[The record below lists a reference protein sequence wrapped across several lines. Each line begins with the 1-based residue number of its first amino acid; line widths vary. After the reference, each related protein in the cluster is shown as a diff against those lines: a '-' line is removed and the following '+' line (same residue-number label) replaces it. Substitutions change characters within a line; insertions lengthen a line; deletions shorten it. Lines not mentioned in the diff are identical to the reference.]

1 MQEHFHFTTDQAKIQ
16 KQYAAIFF
24 FVSAQ
29 LSHIQCD
36 LQRRN
41 RHLAKQEDA
50 EIIAIHLLGKLLG
63 FSSERA
69 WHRFV
74 TGNLFITFSIQS
86 PLPSAALCNQM
97 DSS

>member
-1 MQEHFHFTTDQAKIQ
+1 MFPPPTIYERTSAIVVGVTPTTIVDKDI
-16 KQYAAIFF
+16 
-24 FVSAQ
+24 V
-29 LSHIQCD
+29 LPVV
-36 LQRRN
+36 
-41 RHLAKQEDA
+41 
-50 EIIAIHLLGKLLG
+50 LGKLLG

-74 TGNLFITFSIQS
+74 TGNLFTTFSIQS